1 MAKYE
6 KIWAIIVKV
15 NTDDNGNITS
25 VRLRDNLR
33 EEIGITYD
41 VLNKAIE
48 LDRLTVLNYVPSDK
62 KLTDNWNDIAYYEKM
77 LDQKVAI
84 SLMSKNNRHKKSNS
98 SVTEGGKVEHVDAE
112 EPQEQK
118 VVDRAIISEQ
128 SLSEI
133 AMQVADMD
141 ELYFVGNTN
150 PSSFKANLTKQGYEV
165 ETVSRTELNIPG
177 VHAYRILK
185 ETTEDYYKYAL
196 YIVSK
201 HTIEFEELEEAFIQF
216 NVSGI
221 SFSGCKASTKSMH
234 GTFKNMSL
242 NFLDISGL
250 DITSVNNTN
259 KTFYN
264 LSGIESAGDSNT
276 EVTLV
281 TLGVSNNFLRDNGSF
296 DKASVKFI

>member
-25 VRLRDNLR
+25 VTLRDNLR
-33 EEIGITYD
+33 EEIDITYD

-48 LDRLTVLNYVPSDK
+48 LDRLTVLNYIPSDK
-62 KLTDNWNDIAYYEKM
+62 KMTDNWNDIAYYEKM

-118 VVDRAIISEQ
+118 TVDRAIISEQ

-201 HTIEFEELEEAFIQF
+201 HIIEFEELEEAFIQF

-221 SFSGCKASTKSMH
+221 SFSGCKASTSSMH

-264 LSGIESAGDSNT
+264 LSGIESANDSNT

-281 TLGVSNNFLRDNGSF
+281 TLGVNNNFLRDNGSF
-296 DKASVKFI
+296 DKAIVKFI